1 MAPPGWHWRC
11 RHTFELLEVGRPAA
25 KGPDH
30 RPTLRTLHR
39 LDDRAAAPRQKLTLT
54 LATNSLLAG
63 FCDYRAGLL
72 VAKRELINSLLRLT
86 ELAGK
91 YRTNEPLLAAA
102 GILIVFP
109 PALIALALNRQVRGV
124 LGGSS

>member
-1 MAPPGWHWRC
+1 M
-11 RHTFELLEVGRPAA
+11 GRPAA
-25 KGPDH
+25 QRPDH

-39 LDDRAAAPRQKLTLT
+39 LDDRAAAPRQKLILT
-54 LATNSLLAG
+54 LAT
-63 FCDYRAGLL
+63 
-72 VAKRELINSLLRLT
+72 NSLLRLT

-124 LGGSS
+124 GTVRFFV